1 MSNLNHSVKSISTMK
16 SGLRL
21 DLGER
26 SDAYLPYSMI
36 EERVSEGDTLVGTYE
51 MRGDSGSRY
60 AHITSLDQVIAATPA
75 GESADTM
82 SAVVDIKNIQPAK
95 SGYVMWSKSASHRQP
110 TFVPFSALKGV
121 NIFKAQKVEIDYR
134 RTENNRLVVS
144 SLRVV
149 ESK

>member
-51 MRGDSGSRY
+51 SE
-60 AHITSLDQVIAATPA
+60 QNIA
-75 GESADTM
+75 
-82 SAVVDIKNIQPAK
+82 VFQ
-95 SGYVMWSKSASHRQP
+95 
-110 TFVPFSALKGV
+110 FFLFSAL
-121 NIFKAQKVEIDYR
+121 
-134 RTENNRLVVS
+134 
-144 SLRVV
+144 
-149 ESK
+149 